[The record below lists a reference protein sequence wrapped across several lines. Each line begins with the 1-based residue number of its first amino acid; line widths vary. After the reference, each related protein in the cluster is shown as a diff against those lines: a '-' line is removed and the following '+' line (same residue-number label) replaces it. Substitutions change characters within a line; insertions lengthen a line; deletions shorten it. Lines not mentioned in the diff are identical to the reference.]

1 MLGLALRVYWRQG
14 CSSCVKVK
22 EYLTG
27 LGVDY
32 ESIDVGLRPQAMDE
46 LREMGVRTVPVAA
59 RGRDY
64 VFAQALE
71 DVSRDAG
78 PRAQLPRPRL
88 PRLPDCRG
96 FARGG

>member
-1 MLGLALRVYWRQG
+1 ML
-14 CSSCVKVK
+14 
-22 EYLTG
+22 
-27 LGVDY
+27 
-32 ESIDVGLRPQAMDE
+32 E